1 MMNLPSCSDTIVPQ
15 DLPARLSEVLQPA
28 IDASLPYGR
37 GEKGLS
43 GAFREEISVSVVGGQ
58 WGQRFPSGGKG
69 WLAEVLIPEIV
80 ETTWVRSSDHGT

>member
-1 MMNLPSCSDTIVPQ
+1 MNLSSCSDTIVTQ
-15 DLPARLSEVLQPA
+15 DLPARLSEDLQPA

-69 WLAEVLIPEIV
+69 WLAQVLIPEIV
-80 ETTWVRSSDHGT
+80 ETTRVRSSDHGT